1 MKANVL
7 FLNNKAMWRTG
18 VQDMQAAIRDVEQA
32 YILNRTGD
40 VINPGK
46 CVLRWGNCVE
56 DENVLGRINAVG
68 AGILDIAV
76 AARCYRTAQKEG
88 FGITLPFGNIKKQ
101 FF

>member
-1 MKANVL
+1 MEANVL
-7 FLNNKAMWRTG
+7 FLNNKAMECSG

-32 YILNRTGD
+32 NILNLTGD

-76 AARCYRTAQKEG
+76 AARCYRTTQKEG
-88 FGITLPFGNIKKQ
+88 FGMTLPFWE
-101 FF
+101 

>member
-1 MKANVL
+1 MEANVL
-7 FLNNKAMWRTG
+7 FLNNKAMERAG

-46 CVLRWGNCVE
+46 CILRWGNQVE

-76 AARCYRTAQKEG
+76 AARCYRTTQKEG
-88 FGITLPFGNIKKQ
+88 FGMTLPFWE
-101 FF
+101 